1 MKYFLPFTKSKTY
14 QFFFSSDFFNQSKLR
29 GVTLLAIF
37 GVWIVIVLITTMH
50 HEYWRDEIRAV
61 SVALGSPDFL
71 SIPFFIKN
79 EGHPALWYFI
89 LRGANYFLSPS
100 LTLPLISIS
109 ICGAAILIFL
119 FYSPFS
125 LAFKI
130 IYTFSILPLYEY
142 SVMVRN
148 YGISMLL
155 MYLFAVLY
163 ANRVK
168 NIFLLTLI
176 LVLLA
181 NTNLP
186 GLIVAAILSSLL
198 FFNFLNDRKKYSREF
213 FVRLVFCALLIFFG
227 GIFSFYTLLPDES
240 SLLTGA
246 TNLRPFAEYGN
257 SLKHSLYYPGRVIS
271 EALSVSPSYAMSL
284 VAQFL
289 SWLLM
294 LGLLK
299 RFSFFLAIFSAF
311 IIFGF
316 INHFAY
322 FISLR
327 HQGILITLI
336 LVLYWIDA
344 LSPPNK
350 VAYAINFLYKVCIFF
365 ALPALFIFGDYAAI
379 ERVNYDLKYDVSS
392 SKSMGNWIHK
402 HSEWNNAIIIGEPDY
417 ILEALPIYANLQI
430 YIPRESI
437 FRQYGK
443 STNKQQ
449 QKIHIEE
456 LLAIAQKLKW
466 EQSRPILI
474 AFAWPPQDFENQKLK
489 KFPYNRELIW
499 SEDEWLRFKNATD
512 YLGAFNKSKSDENY
526 YLYGLK

>member
-1 MKYFLPFTKSKTY
+1 MKYFFPFKHSKIY
-14 QFFFSSDFFNQSKLR
+14 QFFFSSDFFNQSKFR
-29 GVTLLAIF
+29 KIALLAIF
-37 GVWIVIVLITTMH
+37 GAWLAIVLITTMH

-89 LRGANYFLSPS
+89 LRGANYFLIPS
-100 LTLPLISIS
+100 LALPLISIS
-109 ICGAAILIFL
+109 ICGVAILIFL

-125 LAFKI
+125 LVFKI
-130 IYTFSILPLYEY
+130 IYSFSILPLYEY
-142 SVMVRN
+142 SVMARN

-155 MYLFAVLY
+155 MYLFAALY
-163 ANRVK
+163 ANRAK
-168 NIFLLTLI
+168 NIFLLTVILI
-176 LVLLA
+176 LLA

-186 GLIVAAILSSLL
+186 GLIAAAILSSL
-198 FFNFLNDRKKYSREF
+198 FFINFLNDRKKYSYEF
-213 FVRLVFCALLIFFG
+213 VERIILCALLIFVG

-246 TNLRPFAEYGN
+246 TNLRPFAEYRN

-271 EALSVSPSYAMSL
+271 EALSVSPSYVMSL
-284 VAQFL
+284 VAQLL
-289 SWLLM
+289 SSLLI

-299 RFSFFLAIFSAF
+299 RFTFALAIFAAF

-327 HQGILITLI
+327 HQGILINLI

-350 VAYAINFLYKVCIFF
+350 FSYAISFFYKASIFF
-365 ALPALFIFGDYAAI
+365 ALPALFIFGIYAAF
-379 ERVNYDLKYDVSS
+379 ERVNYDLKHDVSS
-392 SKSMGNWIHK
+392 SKSMGDWIRK
-402 HSEWNNAIIIGEPDY
+402 HAEWDDAIIIGEPDY
-417 ILEALPIYANLQI
+417 ILEALPIYVNLQI
-430 YIPRESI
+430 YIPREGI

-449 QKIHIEE
+449 QTIHIDE
-456 LLAIAQKLKW
+456 LLAIAQKLKR
-466 EQSRPILI
+466 EQRRPILI
-474 AFAWPPQDFENQKLK
+474 AFAWPPQDFENQGLK
-489 KFPYNRELIW
+489 EFPYNRKLIW

-512 YLGAFNKSKSDENY
+512 YLGAFNQSKGDENY